1 MKVGKRAFSLLI
13 LLLFLGVLTGNAC
26 LGYAADSASGRV
38 IVKDTAGRSVVIP
51 AQPKRIVS
59 LNDDASELICAFGAA
74 DQLAGVSES
83 CIFPSVLKDKT
94 KAGQA
99 TAPDLKKIAA
109 AKPDLVI
116 AGTALKKEVLADLQR
131 TGVPVFLFDCR
142 KFESMA
148 RNMELLGGIVGKKS
162 EAKEYAAFVKK
173 HLDMVKQRTKDL
185 PAGKKPRVYLE
196 DDKDYATFGYSSEGA
211 RIIELAGGR
220 NVAADQSAKAPGV
233 NSRWV
238 VTKNPGVII
247 KYVGSTSDGGVSEAV
262 LKEKKDKIT
271 ARPGWKNIAA
281 VKNDRVY
288 LLTGDACSGPRA
300 VIGLACLAKWLHPDL
315 FKDLDP
321 EALRREISEKFYSQ
335 EAKLNWAYPSGQ
347 TIKQPAPGQPA
358 APGGKTGEA
367 GKKAGKPGQGAQS
380 KEK

>member
-1 MKVGKRAFSLLI
+1 MKAGRIAFSLLI

-26 LGYAADSASGRV
+26 RGYAAESAGGKV
-38 IVKDTAGRSVVIP
+38 IVKDAAGRSVLIP

-59 LNDDASELICAFGAA
+59 LNDEASELICAFGAA
-74 DQLAGVSES
+74 DQLAGVSDS
-83 CIFPSVLKDKT
+83 CDFPSILKDKA
-94 KAGQA
+94 KAGKSME
-99 TAPDLKKIAA
+99 PDLKKIAA

-116 AGTALKKEVLADLQR
+116 AGTALKKEVLADLQK

-148 RNMELLGGIVGKKS
+148 RNIEILGGIVGKES
-162 EAKEYAAFVKK
+162 EAKEYASFIKK
-173 HLDMVKQRTKDL
+173 YFAMIKQRTKDL

-211 RIIELAGGR
+211 RIIETAGGR
-220 NVAADQSAKAPGV
+220 NVAADQSAKAPVV

-238 VTKNPGVII
+238 VAKNPRVIV
-247 KYVGSTSDGGVSEAV
+247 KYVGTAPDGGVSEAV
-262 LKEKKDKIT
+262 LKKKKDGIT
-271 ARPGWKNIAA
+271 ARAEWKNIAA

-288 LLTGDACSGPRA
+288 LLTCDACSGPRA

-335 EAKLNWAYPSGQ
+335 EVKVNWAYPSGQ
-347 TIKQPAPGQPA
+347 SLKQPAPGQSA
-358 APGGKTGEA
+358 APGGKTDAVRE
-367 GKKAGKPGQGAQS
+367 KAGKSGQDALS